1 MHRAGNAAAT
11 RNRNFLVVFHSSE
24 HYINFMKIGMTGCL
38 ACAVLGVWAAGAATA
53 EDATGNPY
61 DGIVAR
67 NVFGLKPPPP
77 PPDPESVKPPPPK
90 ITLQG
95 ITTLMGKKL
104 ALMKVMVPPSKP
116 GAKTE
121 EVPLTLSVGE
131 KSEDVEVLEIHEE
144 EPKWVKVNDYGTITN
159 LNFKDNG
166 VNLAAAAPATPAGVP
181 PRPGAVPPPM
191 PTQAP
196 AYNQPYTA
204 PAGRT
209 VPSTRGGRYS
219 TAAAAYNP
227 AAANHTPLCRRA

>member
-1 MHRAGNAAAT
+1 MAAALNALLRRRC
-11 RNRNFLVVFHSSE
+11 RNHNFLVVFHSPE
-24 HYINFMKIGMTGCL
+24 HYTSSMKIGMTGCI
-38 ACAVLGVWAAGAATA
+38 ACALLGVWAGGAATA
-53 EDATGNPY
+53 EDAAGSPY
-61 DGIVAR
+61 EGIVAR
-67 NVFGLKPPPP
+67 NAFGLKPPPP

-116 GAKTE
+116 GAKAE

-166 VNLAAAAPATPAGVP
+166 VNLAAASPQAPPGAQ
-181 PRPGAVPPPM
+181 PRPGGSPPPM
-191 PTQAP
+191 PTPTP
-196 AYNQPYTA
+196 AY
-204 PAGRT
+204 GRP
-209 VPSTRGGRYS
+209 VHRARRRRQKRALHARG
-219 TAAAAYNP
+219 AV
-227 AAANHTPLCRRA
+227 